1 MNKVL
6 FVVAGYDGIGLG
18 HAFRVAD
25 LAEALPA
32 KEVHILCTCGSRNA
46 FDFLKQSGT
55 SNVVLQAPNLPIS
68 HYVERLSP
76 DVVIND
82 VLDTSIEYIHS
93 IKKLGVKT
101 ISFEDLGAGAA
112 HTDLTINA
120 IYEKASHDHVLS
132 GHAYF
137 DLRDEFI
144 RTDRIGVRSDV
155 CRILLS
161 FGGEDR
167 NNLSLRFLNLL
178 AQDRSLDG
186 TELHVVTG
194 PAYRYG
200 ADLIRCISQ
209 SGRSNIILTDAPTN
223 MADCIQRVD
232 MAIASNGRT
241 VYELAAI
248 GVPSLVVAANDRE
261 LTHHFWNRAG
271 FTQLGAHDQMADE
284 AFLLAVKCMLPF
296 EKRVRVHEICRNLDL
311 KNGKKRVVDAITRE
325 VVKIVEA
332 A

>member
-1 MNKVL
+1 MNRVL

-25 LAEALPA
+25 LAKALPA
-32 KEVHILCTCGSRNA
+32 KEVHILCTHGSLNA
-46 FDFLKQSGT
+46 FDFLRQSGIP
-55 SNVVLQAPNLPIS
+55 NIVLQASDLSVS
-68 HYVERLSP
+68 HYVELLGP
-76 DVVIND
+76 EVVIND
-82 VLDTSIEYIHS
+82 VLDTSVEYIHS
-93 IKKLGVKT
+93 IKKLGVKI
-101 ISFEDLGAGAA
+101 ISFEDLGKGAA

-120 IYEKASHDHVLS
+120 IYENSSHDHVLS

-209 SGRSNIILTDAPTN
+209 SGRSNIVLTDAPTN
-223 MADCIQRVD
+223 MAYCIQRAD
-232 MAIASNGRT
+232 MAIVSNGRT

-248 GVPSLVVAANDRE
+248 SVPSLVVAANDRE
-261 LTHHFWNRAG
+261 LTHHFWSRAG
-271 FTQLGAHDQMADE
+271 FKQLGAHDQVADE
-284 AFLLAVKCMLPF
+284 AFLLAVKSMLPF
-296 EKRVRVHEICRNLDL
+296 EERVRVHEKCRNLDL
-311 KNGKKRVVDAITRE
+311 KNGKRRVLDAIARE
-325 VVKIVEA
+325 VVQIVEEI
-332 A
+332 